1 MRMKPLLSSLVA
13 LGLFSLPAAAIADTD
28 NTTDQ
33 SMDQVLAQANTE
45 GGAQTQGA
53 AGGSGGMDARR
64 ERLQLGGDSAVTS
77 GTQFNPA
84 ISVILDGVYGNF
96 SDNAEDP
103 PGFDGGHSHGHGH
116 GHGLEEGFQIRE
128 AEVTFTGALDPY
140 FDMTVVAGIT
150 DSDIELEEAFVETR
164 ALPAGFQVK
173 AGKFLSDVGYINR
186 QHIHDWDFV
195 DQPWMREFIFG
206 DEGLNEKGVQA
217 SWLAPTANY
226 TKFGVEI
233 LEGETGGVANYVGE
247 DRKQEVVNLP
257 LDDDGNLTV
266 DGNPDDGFEP
276 GAGPERLRW
285 RDYNGLDDKTGPRLF
300 TAFANYAPNLGYDHA
315 MQLGV
320 SGGYADTFQDE
331 DFHSSARLETWD
343 GDAWFAGVDAVYKFN
358 GQGIHGH
365 RNLTLQAEYFLRNQ
379 DLTYRELQ
387 FADGDNFEQT
397 DFANI
402 RQKQDGMYAQG
413 VYGFA
418 PRWNAGLR
426 LDAVGMTNQAFD
438 GGDPDDASTS
448 FRYTGQVTFAASEFS
463 RLRAQLSK
471 TDLHRPAGDHGHN
484 NWAFFLQYN
493 MSLGEHGAHA
503 F

>member
-1 MRMKPLLSSLVA
+1 MRTKPLLSSLVA
-13 LGLFSLPAAAIADTD
+13 LGLLSLPAAAIADTD

-33 SMDQVLAQANTE
+33 SMDQVLAQADTE
-45 GGAQTQGA
+45 GAPQTQGA
-53 AGGSGGMDARR
+53 ADGSGGIDARR

-96 SDNAEDP
+96 SGEADDP
-103 PGFDGGHSHGHGH
+103 AGFDGGHGHGHGH
-116 GHGLEEGFQIRE
+116 SHGLEEGFQIRE
-128 AEVTFTGALDPY
+128 AEVTFEGAVDPY
-140 FDMTVVAGIT
+140 FDMFVTAAIT
-150 DSDIELEEAFVETR
+150 DSDIELEEAFVQTR

-186 QHIHDWDFV
+186 QHVHDWDFS

-217 SWLAPTANY
+217 SWVAPTANY
-226 TKFGVEI
+226 TRFGVEV

-247 DRKQEVVNLP
+247 DRKQAVR
-257 LDDDGNLTV
+257 LDGDPASEG
-266 DGNPDDGFEP
+266 PD
-276 GAGPERLRW
+276 RQRW

-343 GDAWFAGVDAVYKFN
+343 GDAWFAGVDAVYKYN

-387 FADGDNFEQT
+387 FADGNNFEQT

-402 RQKQDGMYAQG
+402 RQKQDGLYAQG
-413 VYGFA
+413 IYGFA

-448 FRYTGQVTFAASEFS
+448 FRYTGQVSFAATEFS
-463 RLRAQLSK
+463 RLRAQVSK
-471 TDLHRPAGDHGHN
+471 TDLHRPAGHDHAHN
-484 NWAFFLQYN
+484 NWQLLLQYN